1 MCFTASNDHKQEVK
15 RRPKTEKECESRVR
29 ERESERVRVRVSESM
44 ESALRWRTGFDP
56 EYGDSKS
63 VTENVDFDVL
73 LTVFMFCGLL

>member
-1 MCFTASNDHKQEVK
+1 
-15 RRPKTEKECESRVR
+15 
-29 ERESERVRVRVSESM
+29 M